1 MVYFSYKFPVFGQII
16 FPCFWS
22 DVSNG
27 SFSVFVGL
35 TVFGLTESR
44 ISVFGSKL
52 FWSKSCFPV
61 IGLICSKRF
70 PVFDCFPVFGQVF
83 LFKSGFHVFGRT
95 MFWSKSCFPFLVWY
109 VLLVFLFL
117 VKQNQIFLSLVKH
130 CFGPNHVS
138 LFLV

>member
-1 MVYFSYKFPVFGQII
+1 M

-27 SFSVFVGL
+27 SFSVFVNL

-44 ISVFGSKL
+44 ISIFGSEL

-61 IGLICSKRF
+61 VGLICSKRF

-83 LFKSGFHVFGRT
+83 LVKSGFHVFGRT
-95 MFWSKSCFPFLVWY
+95 MFWSKSCF
-109 VLLVFLFL
+109 LVFGLICPACFSCFCYSA
-117 VKQNQIFLSLVKH
+117 QHS
-130 CFGPNHVS
+130 FGPNHVS
-138 LFLV
+138 LFWSDMSYSFSCFWSNKIKFSCY